1 MTTRQAAAAER
12 PEPLTS
18 PSAAT
23 SSPMIP
29 AATEDEGPSYGAPA
43 GNNYDACVLSLVL
56 GQRLAAPIY
65 KFFDSAI
72 FLGLAS
78 AAAAV
83 GVIVGTVGA
92 TTSVNQAHDRYGR
105 LSVLGVLVL
114 PLYLQRLAT
123 MDCRRLHA
131 LLQHFETLFVLANWL
146 VAFPCLGRVIGLGP
160 GSYRLLYFCLLHLA
174 AAPAL
179 LTDAAR
185 DDNLPHG
192 HAFRNILAVAT
203 TIAVYCAWM
212 LAFSHENIP
221 GAFYDKPLLL
231 REDRLAQV
239 MGPARDVL
247 TARLFALVLFLLK
260 YLFNLVVYPRSFV
273 LLTQP
278 LPRQLP
284 EMGTMQR
291 VDSAGSM
298 LTTGGGIVKPL

>member
-1 MTTRQAAAAER
+1 MTRQVAAAER
-12 PEPLTS
+12 PGPLAS
-18 PSAAT
+18 P
-23 SSPMIP
+23 P
-29 AATEDEGPSYGAPA
+29 AAAHSPPMTPACDGQSPAGAPA
-43 GNNYDACVLSLVL
+43 AGNYDACVLSLVL

-65 KFFDSAI
+65 RLLDSSI
-72 FLGLAS
+72 FLVLAS

-146 VAFPCLGRVIGLGP
+146 VVFPCLGRVVGLGP

-203 TIAVYCAWM
+203 TIAIYCAWVY
-212 LAFSHENIP
+212 AFSHENVP

-231 REDRLAQV
+231 REDRLAQA

-247 TARLFALVLFLLK
+247 TTRLFTLVLFLLK
-260 YLFNLVVYPRSFV
+260 YLFNLVIYPRSFV

-278 LPRQLP
+278 VPRLLLP
-284 EMGTMQR
+284 ESPLMQR
-291 VDSAGSM
+291 VDSQGSL
-298 LTTGGGIVKPL
+298 LTTGAGTVKPL